1 MPRAKDEKPDWT
13 ATELAISYLTE
24 LDARSWA
31 DLATLARQ
39 HTAGALSFRAWY
51 AATEAVLMRSRKGAT
66 PGWMADMI

>member
-1 MPRAKDEKPDWT
+1 MQHAKDENRDWT

-39 HTAGALSFRAWY
+39 HTAGALSFQAWY
-51 AATEAVLMRSRKGAT
+51 VATEAVLVRSRKGVS
-66 PGWMADMI
+66 PGWMTEMG